1 MDGDSGK
8 PAADPAPA
16 PSTTSTPAV
25 RGLAAFASRD
35 FRRYQMARMAVI
47 LGAEAQTVAVA
58 WQVYSITHR
67 ALDLGYTG
75 LALFLPGLLFLL
87 PAGHIADRY
96 DRRQIILVCYALQV
110 VCTSALLAIAIL
122 GLRNVYLIYGVLFL
136 IGAGRSFSGPASSAL
151 IPHLVPDGHF
161 VNAVTWGAAI
171 FQLANIAG
179 PALGGLL
186 FTLPLHGVLAGAGI
200 VYCVMLVCLVIFLW
214 LISSLS
220 VRLGRMEHRDIS
232 LKVVMAGFQY
242 VRRSPILLGS
252 FSLDLFVVL
261 LGGATALMPIFA
273 QEILHTGPK
282 GLGILR
288 ASPALGALTIS
299 LILARFPLRKKAGLR
314 LFLCVG
320 LFGIGTIIFGVSKN
334 LWLSMAAL
342 AFAGAADMIS
352 VVIRSSV
359 LQLATPP
366 EMRGRVSAVNSMFLG
381 ASNELG
387 EFESGVTAQWLGAVR
402 ATVAGGI
409 GALVVTGLWSMLFPS
424 LRNADELTAEALR
437 KDIHHLPGDHLE
449 TTHSSASA

>member
-1 MDGDSGK
+1 MDSDSAK
-8 PAADPAPA
+8 PAATVP
-16 PSTTSTPAV
+16 TTRPPVS
-25 RGLAAFASRD
+25 GLAAFASRD

-47 LGAEAQTVAVA
+47 IGAEAQTVAVA

-75 LALFLPGLLFLL
+75 LALFLPGLFFLL

-96 DRRQIILVCYALQV
+96 DRRLIILACYSLQI
-110 VCTSALLAIAIL
+110 VCTGILLAIAVM
-122 GLRNVYLIYGVLFL
+122 GLRNVWLVYAVLFL
-136 IGAGRSFSGPASSAL
+136 IGTGRSFSGPASSAL
-151 IPHLVPDGHF
+151 IPHLVPEGHF

-200 VYCVMLVCLVIFLW
+200 VYLATLVSLVSFLV
-214 LISSLS
+214 LVGGLS
-220 VRLGRMEHRDIS
+220 VRLGRMEHREIS
-232 LKVVMAGFQY
+232 LKVVFAGFQY
-242 VRRSPILLGS
+242 VRSSPILLGS

-261 LGGATALMPIFA
+261 LGGAVALMPIFA

-282 GLGILR
+282 GLGMLR
-288 ASPALGALTIS
+288 AAPAAGALIVS
-299 LILARFPLRKKAGLR
+299 LLLARFPLRRKAGLR
-314 LFLCVG
+314 LFVCVG
-320 LFGIGTIIFGVSKN
+320 LFGAATIVFGLSHN
-334 LWLSMAAL
+334 LALSLAAL
-342 AFAGAADMIS
+342 AVGGAADMIS

-387 EFESGVTAQWLGAVR
+387 EFESGLTANWMGAVR

-409 GALVVTGLWSMLFPS
+409 GALVVTGLWTLLFPS
-424 LRNADELTAEALR
+424 LRDADELTAAALR
-437 KDIHHLPGDHLE
+437 TDTRPDQ
-449 TTHSSASA
+449 SSCVGT